1 MIFVSLPRLSSMT
14 KNILEI
20 KHLVKKFG
28 DFTAVNGISLEIKTG
43 EIFGI
48 LGPNGAGKTTTIN
61 MILGLLKPTSGTVII
76 NGIDI
81 SKNGDKVK
89 RMMGL
94 MTQET
99 VVDGDLTAKDNLE
112 IFAELYHVPKDKI
125 AGKIKEALKEADLT
139 NFSDRAAGTFSGGMQ
154 RRLTLVKAMIQ
165 DPMLL
170 ILDEPTTGLDIQN
183 RVSMW
188 GHIKDLTKIG
198 VTIILTTQYLE
209 EADALCDRI
218 AVIDHGK
225 IKAIGTA
232 SELKKMV
239 GTGRI
244 LEIVLENDSQAQ
256 QAYTLLKTRFKL
268 NPNVKTDKID
278 AILDKWDPKMLPEIL
293 SALEKKKLVV
303 ASVNVHLPTLDD
315 VFIKLTGSGM
325 RDSASEEHVSA
336 RSGIM
341 LRR

>member
-1 MIFVSLPRLSSMT
+1 MT

-20 KHLVKKFG
+20 RNLVKRFG
-28 DFTAVNGISLEIKTG
+28 DFTAVNGISLEIKEG

-61 MILGLLKPTSGTVII
+61 MVLGLLKPTSGKITI

-81 SKNGDKVK
+81 EKEGSRVK
-89 RMMGL
+89 PMMGL

-99 VVDGDLTAKDNLE
+99 VVDSDLTARANLE
-112 IFAELYHVPKDKI
+112 IAAELYHVPKDKI
-125 AGKIKEALKEADLT
+125 GKKVDEALAEAELT
-139 NFSDRAAGTFSGGMQ
+139 SFADKKAGTFSGGMQ
-154 RRLTLVKAMIQ
+154 RRLDLVKAMIQ

-183 RVSMW
+183 RVNMW
-188 GHIKDLTKIG
+188 GHIKDLVKVG

-218 AVIDHGK
+218 AIIDHGR
-225 IKAIGTA
+225 IRAIGTA
-232 SELKKMV
+232 SELKRMV

-244 LEIVLENDSQAQ
+244 LEMILESESQAQ
-256 QAYTLLKTRFKL
+256 QASSILKSHFKINSAVKGDRLDATLE
-268 NPNVKTDKID
+268 
-278 AILDKWDPKMLPEIL
+278 KWDPKTLPEML
-293 SALEKKKLVV
+293 SMLEKKKVVV

-325 RDSASEEHVSA
+325 RDAASSEYTSA
-336 RSGIM
+336 RGSM
-341 LRR
+341 LYRGGH

>member
-1 MIFVSLPRLSSMT
+1 MEH
-14 KNILEI
+14 ILRI
-20 KHLVKKFG
+20 KDIVKKFG
-28 DFTAVNGISLEIKTG
+28 DFTAVDSISLDIKKG

-61 MILGLLKPTSGTVII
+61 MILGLLKPTSGSITI

-81 SKNGDKVK
+81 AKHGNDVK
-89 RMMGL
+89 KMMGL

-99 VVDGDLTAKDNLE
+99 VVDGDLTARDNLE
-112 IFAELYHVPKDKI
+112 IFAKLYHVPDSKI
-125 AGKIKEALKEADLT
+125 PGKVKEALAESELTEFADKK
-139 NFSDRAAGTFSGGMQ
+139 AGTFSGGMQ
-154 RRLTLVKAMIQ
+154 RRLALVKSMIQ

-188 GHIKDLTKIG
+188 GHIKGLIKIG

-218 AVIDHGK
+218 AIIDHGK

-232 SELKKMV
+232 SELKRMV
-239 GTGRI
+239 GTGRV
-244 LEIVLENDSQAQ
+244 LEIVLESEVQAQ
-256 QAYTLLKTRFKL
+256 SAASLLKSRFKI
-268 NPNVKTDKID
+268 NPIVKGDRLD
-278 AILDKWDPKMLPEIL
+278 AIIEKWDPKMLPEML
-293 SALEKKKLVV
+293 SLLEKKKLIVS
-303 ASVNVHLPTLDD
+303 SVNVHFPTLDD

-325 RDSASEEHVSA
+325 RDSASNEYVSA
-336 RSGIM
+336 RSSAMVRG
-341 LRR
+341 R

>member
-1 MIFVSLPRLSSMT
+1 MP

-20 KHLVKKFG
+20 HDLVKKFG
-28 DFTAVNGISLEIKTG
+28 DFTAVNGINLEIKTG

-61 MILGLLKPTSGTVII
+61 MILGLLKPTSGTIYI
-76 NGIDI
+76 NGLDI

-89 RMMGL
+89 PMMGL

-125 AGKIKEALKEADLT
+125 NGKIKEALEEADLT
-139 NFSDRAAGTFSGGMQ
+139 NFANRASGTFSGGMQ

-188 GHIKDLTKIG
+188 GHIKDLVKIG

-209 EADALCDRI
+209 EADALCDKI
-218 AVIDHGK
+218 AIIDHGK

-239 GTGRI
+239 GTGRV
-244 LEIVLENDSQAQ
+244 LEMVLENSAQAE
-256 QAYTLLKTRFKL
+256 QAATLLKSHFKL
-268 NPNVKTDKID
+268 NSNVKGDKLD
-278 AILDKWDPKMLPEIL
+278 AVLDKWDPKMLPQML

-325 RDSASEEHVSA
+325 RDSASDEHVSA
-336 RSGIM
+336 RSSVM
-341 LRR
+341 MRR

>member
-1 MIFVSLPRLSSMT
+1 MEH
-14 KNILEI
+14 ILKI
-20 KHLVKKFG
+20 KDLVKKFG
-28 DFTAVNGISLEIKTG
+28 DFTAVDSISLDIKKG

-61 MILGLLKPTSGTVII
+61 MILGLLKPTSGSITI

-81 SKNGDKVK
+81 AKHGNDVK
-89 RMMGL
+89 KMMGL

-99 VVDGDLTAKDNLE
+99 VVDGDLTARDNLE
-112 IFAELYHVPKDKI
+112 IFAKLYHVPDSKI
-125 AGKIKEALKEADLT
+125 PGKVKEALAESELTEFADKK
-139 NFSDRAAGTFSGGMQ
+139 AGTFSGGMQ
-154 RRLTLVKAMIQ
+154 RRLALVKSMIQ

-188 GHIKDLTKIG
+188 GHIKGLIKIG

-218 AVIDHGK
+218 AIIDHGK

-232 SELKKMV
+232 SELKRMV
-239 GTGRI
+239 GTGRV
-244 LEIVLENDSQAQ
+244 LEIVLESEVQAQ
-256 QAYTLLKTRFKL
+256 SAASLLKSRFKI
-268 NPNVKTDKID
+268 NPIVKGDRLD
-278 AILDKWDPKMLPEIL
+278 AIIEKWDPKMLPEML
-293 SALEKKKLVV
+293 SLLEKKKLIVS
-303 ASVNVHLPTLDD
+303 SVNVHFPTLDD

-325 RDSASEEHVSA
+325 RDSASNEYVSA
-336 RSGIM
+336 RSSAMVRG
-341 LRR
+341 R

>member
-1 MIFVSLPRLSSMT
+1 MEHILKI
-14 KNILEI
+14 KN
-20 KHLVKKFG
+20 LVKTFEG
-28 DFTAVNGISLEIKTG
+28 FTAVDSISLDIKKG

-61 MILGLLKPTSGTVII
+61 MILGLLKPTSGSITI

-81 SKNGDKVK
+81 AKHGNDVK
-89 RMMGL
+89 KMMGL

-99 VVDGDLTAKDNLE
+99 VVDGDLTARDNLE
-112 IFAELYHVPKDKI
+112 IFAELYHVPASKI
-125 AGKIKEALKEADLT
+125 PGKVKEALAESELTEFADKK
-139 NFSDRAAGTFSGGMQ
+139 AGTFSGGMQ
-154 RRLTLVKAMIQ
+154 RRLALVKSMIQ

-188 GHIKDLTKIG
+188 GHIKGLIKIG

-218 AVIDHGK
+218 AIIDHGK

-232 SELKKMV
+232 SELKRMV
-239 GTGRI
+239 GTGRV
-244 LEIVLENDSQAQ
+244 LEIVLESESQAQ
-256 QAYTLLKTRFKL
+256 SAASLLKSHFKI
-268 NPNVKTDKID
+268 NPIVKGDRLD
-278 AILDKWDPKMLPEIL
+278 AIIEKWDPKMLPEML
-293 SALEKKKLVV
+293 SLLEKKKLIVS
-303 ASVNVHLPTLDD
+303 SVNVHFPTLDD

-325 RDSASEEHVSA
+325 RDSASNEYVSA
-336 RSGIM
+336 RSSAMVRG
-341 LRR
+341 R

>member
-1 MIFVSLPRLSSMT
+1 MP

-20 KHLVKKFG
+20 HNLVKKFG

-61 MILGLLKPTSGTVII
+61 MILGLLKPTSGVIYI
-76 NGIDI
+76 NGLDI

-89 RMMGL
+89 PMMGL

-112 IFAELYHVPKDKI
+112 IFAELYHVPKNKI
-125 AGKIKEALKEADLT
+125 NSKIKEALEEADLT
-139 NFSDRAAGTFSGGMQ
+139 NFANRASGTFSGGMQ

-188 GHIKDLTKIG
+188 GHIKDLVKIG

-209 EADALCDRI
+209 EADALCDKI
-218 AVIDHGK
+218 AIIDHGK

-239 GTGRI
+239 GAGRV
-244 LEIVLENDSQAQ
+244 LEMVLENAAQAE
-256 QAYTLLKTRFKL
+256 QAAVLLKSRFKL
-268 NPNVKTDKID
+268 NSNVKGDKLD
-278 AILDKWDPKMLPEIL
+278 AVLDKWDPKMLPEML

-325 RDSASEEHVSA
+325 RDSASDEHVSA
-336 RSGIM
+336 RSSVM
-341 LRR
+341 MRR